1 MVNDLRCEA
10 PLYKYVDDSAITETI
25 RSSHSESSNLQREIN
40 HINNWSIDNNM
51 KLNAKKTKEFNI
63 SMSHVPHSLPA
74 LVIGDESLEVVHTVK
89 LLGVHLSADLKWST
103 HINSICAKA
112 SKRLFALRILKR
124 NGAVQKD
131 LRNVYCSFIRP
142 VLEYACPVW
151 HFSLPAFL
159 SDEIEQIQR
168 RSVKIICPGLSYT
181 DGLKKLDLTALVDR
195 REFLCKRF
203 YVNNFGSLRNIPG
216 DSTWHAD
223 KSNLPGYS
231 AEYNASGKKPRS
243 EFPIA
248 WYSLKN
254 TMDTCY

>member
-1 MVNDLRCEA
+1 M
-10 PLYKYVDDSAITETI
+10 
-25 RSSHSESSNLQREIN
+25 
-40 HINNWSIDNNM
+40 
-51 KLNAKKTKEFNI
+51 
-63 SMSHVPHSLPA
+63 
-74 LVIGDESLEVVHTVK
+74 
-89 LLGVHLSADLKWST
+89 HLSADLKWST

-124 NGAVQKD
+124 DGAVQKD

-181 DGLKKLDLTALVDR
+181 DRLKELDLTALVDR

-203 YVNNFGSLRNIPG
+203 YVNNFGSLSNISDLLPKKNVHLYDFRNARNTPLFKTRT
-216 DSTWHAD
+216 SRFYN
-223 KSNLPGYS
+223 SYLP
-231 AEYNASGKKPRS
+231 
-243 EFPIA
+243 
-248 WYSLKN
+248 
-254 TMDTCY
+254 TCVRKWDLP